1 MLSHIKSGMKKSVI
15 LAVVIMLFS
24 SFELKAQFKETAVP
38 DYYLQYVPAAA
49 DIGLGLLGVK
59 SRNPLPDRLIAA
71 GVGYIAEAIMVNS
84 IKFVIREERPDGSA
98 YNSFFSGHSATAFL
112 GAELVRHEYGWGWGA
127 AAYTVATS
135 VAVLRVYHKRHYWWD
150 TVAGAGC
157 GILSANIGYWTLKPV
172 KRLFG
177 IEIPETVLAS
187 VYPEADPFLGSYGL
201 ALNIT
206 F

>member
-1 MLSHIKSGMKKSVI
+1 MKKSVI
-15 LAVVIMLFS
+15 LAVVILLFS
-24 SFELKAQFKETAVP
+24 SLDLKAQFKETAVP
-38 DYYLQYVPAAA
+38 DYYLQYVPVAA
-49 DIGLGLLGVK
+49 DIGLGLLGVE
-59 SRNPLPDRLIAA
+59 SRTPLPDRLIAA
-71 GVGYIAEAIMVNS
+71 GVAYIAETIMVNTT
-84 IKFVIREERPDGSA
+84 KFIVREERPDGSA

-127 AAYTVATS
+127 AAYSVATS

-150 TVAGAGC
+150 TVVGAGC

-177 IEIPETVLAS
+177 IEIPETVVAS
-187 VYPEADPFLGSYGL
+187 VSPQADPFLGSYGL
-201 ALNIT
+201 ALNLT

>member
-1 MLSHIKSGMKKSVI
+1 MKKSVI
-15 LAVVIMLFS
+15 LAVVILLFS
-24 SFELKAQFKETAVP
+24 SIDLKAQFKETAVP
-38 DYYLQYVPAAA
+38 DYYLQYVPVAA
-49 DIGLGLLGVK
+49 DIGLGLLGVE

-71 GVGYIAEAIMVNS
+71 GVAYIAETIMVNTT
-84 IKFVIREERPDGSA
+84 KFIVREERPDGSA

-127 AAYTVATS
+127 AAYSVATS

-150 TVAGAGC
+150 TVVGAGC

-172 KRLFG
+172 KRLLG
-177 IEIPETVLAS
+177 IEIPETVVAS
-187 VYPEADPFLGSYGL
+187 VSPQADPFLGSYGL
-201 ALNIT
+201 AFNLT